1 MRRADGSGG
10 SRCSAAKEQQRTPRP
25 EGSAV
30 LASVHD
36 RPQETCGMGINKNL
50 KSKLPTVFRWR

>member
-1 MRRADGSGG
+1 MRRAGGSGG
-10 SRCSAAKEQQRTPRP
+10 SCCSTAKEQWRTPTP
-25 EGSAV
+25 EGSAG
-30 LASVHD
+30 LASLHD